1 MKSDKARW
9 LRIVTAQFEVNDFVS
24 LNLKV
29 VGHQLRKVAQ
39 VSLFKVESIVG
50 NPLDI
55 LSEEVIDNTG

>member
-29 VGHQLRKVAQ
+29 VSHQLRKVAQ
-39 VSLFKVESIVG
+39 VSLFKIEGIVG
-50 NPLDI
+50 DPFDI